1 MKIKYTLLLCLLSQI
16 AFSADEMLQI
26 TTESDAIAFEAILKN
41 QESKNKT
48 RTIKLQEIRNFITF
62 LTTQK
67 GITFDSLLS
76 RLPDATRNHY
86 TPHML
91 ESFMQ
96 KGPFDVIQDYLI
108 RYYVSENPSLVDP
121 SSGTKTTLSHTQA
134 QLLEG
139 KFLDNASSIT
149 IQEARRL
156 LRYIIN
162 SNLETPQSLLLK
174 ISKGKKIDYT
184 PEDLENFLKGGFTFN
199 ILKYLK
205 DYYANNGSSIVA
217 TQQNTE
223 EQTPPK
229 KESWFS
235 QLLSLCDFSTKKS
248 SDKYQ
253 HNDGESIN
261 DEKESLIKK
270 TQ

>member
-16 AFSADEMLQI
+16 AFSADEVLQI
-26 TTESDAIAFEAILKN
+26 TTEREAIAFEELLRK
-41 QESKNKT
+41 QENKSKT
-48 RTIKLQEIRNFITF
+48 RTIKLQETRNFITF

-67 GITFDSLLS
+67 GITYDALLYL
-76 RLPDATRNHY
+76 LPDAKRY
-86 TPHML
+86 TTEML
-91 ESFMQ
+91 QNFLD
-96 KGPFDVIQDYLI
+96 KGPCSQIQDYLV

-121 SSGTKTTLSHTQA
+121 SSGTNTTLSHTQA
-134 QLLEG
+134 QLLES
-139 KFLDNASSIT
+139 KFMNNHSNTT

-156 LRYIIN
+156 LRYLIN

-205 DYYANNGSSIVA
+205 DYYANKGSSLVA
-217 TQQNTE
+217 TQQNTK

-253 HNDGESIN
+253 NNDAESIN